1 VAKLQQGTLSNA
13 LKLFG
18 DQIATANPAG
28 MAFVFGNH
36 ARMKELERRIPFIA
50 RARLPVLI
58 EGASGTG
65 KSALAELLHQLNGAN
80 TNLIRILC
88 RQLGPL
94 VYPLAREVTGA
105 ANLREVCRTTR
116 GTVLVKNVQLLTPR
130 EQQHLLVALEAGDL
144 RNGKGTGGGAWLVS
158 TATESLEPRVERG
171 EFNPALYYR
180 LSVYRICLPALRERS
195 EDIPELFVELTRHA
209 ADGTSLPPLPTR
221 LLDALMAYDWPG
233 NVRELENIARTY
245 VARAHPEEI
254 IIELKNH
261 SHKTSLAP
269 LTSWHHQSLKEQV
282 KGACQRL
289 ETEIILR
296 TLEQHRWN
304 RRRAAETLQ
313 ISYRSLLY
321 KMKSCNLR
329 SQPQT
334 DRREGETYDAKQT

>member
-1 VAKLQQGTLSNA
+1 
-13 LKLFG
+13 
-18 DQIATANPAG
+18 

-36 ARMKELERRIPFIA
+36 PRMKELKRRIAFIA

-65 KSALAELLHQLNGAN
+65 KSALAELLHQLSGAN

-88 RQLGPL
+88 RQLGPS
-94 VYPLAREVTGA
+94 VYPMVPEDTGA
-105 ANLREVCRTTR
+105 ADLSDVCCSTR
-116 GTVLVKNVQLLTPR
+116 GTVLVKNVQLLAPV
-130 EQQHLLVALEAGDL
+130 EQEHLLVALEAADL
-144 RNGKGTGGGAWLVS
+144 RDGNRVGRVPATWLVS
-158 TATESLEPRVERG
+158 TATESLEHLVERG
-171 EFNPALYYR
+171 EFNPALYHR
-180 LSVYRICLPALRERS
+180 LSVYRICLPTLRERS
-195 EDIPELFVELTRHA
+195 EDIPELFVQLTRHD
-209 ADGTSLPPLPTR
+209 ADGTGLPPSPTAR

-245 VARAHPEEI
+245 AAGAQPEEI

-269 LTSWHHQSLKEQV
+269 PASRHHQSLKEQV
-282 KGACQRL
+282 KGASQRL

-296 TLEQHRWN
+296 TLERHRWN

-329 SQPQT
+329 NQPQT
-334 DRREGETYDAKQT
+334 DRREGGTYDAKQA